1 MSQWTVTSFIN
12 HTATSSPWQHRVFIR
27 VPYLAFAFPSE
38 RFLIELIMLGRWLFM
53 LDMRSNIPLKATP
66 KRQTNVSCSTP
77 FLLGLCLEKYHDTNF
92 WFFLFKK
99 KKYII
104 IKQKKCKTRHIL
116 RAPAATRFLVICRRG
131 SWVIFIF
138 WYFLIFLGIF
148 YFLVFF
154 NFFLYFYIFFWI
166 FFFFVSGTSFFCVVY
181 IWCTEIRGI
190 TYIYALI
197 SWYEYREMLVA
208 LHWGHTIFSLVS
220 YYRPK
225 VFRTS
230 WFSPAPGFEPQ
241 IRIS

>member
-99 KKYII
+99 KKYNN
-104 IKQKKCKTRHIL
+104 KTKKMQNSSYFESPC
-116 RAPAATRFLVICRRG
+116 G
-131 SWVIFIF
+131 DEIFG
-138 WYFLIFLGIF
+138 YLPQRLLGNF

-154 NFFLYFYIFFWI
+154 NFFGYFLFFGIF
-166 FFFFVSGTSFFCVVY
+166 
-181 IWCTEIRGI
+181 
-190 TYIYALI
+190 
-197 SWYEYREMLVA
+197 
-208 LHWGHTIFSLVS
+208 
-220 YYRPK
+220 
-225 VFRTS
+225 
-230 WFSPAPGFEPQ
+230 
-241 IRIS
+241 